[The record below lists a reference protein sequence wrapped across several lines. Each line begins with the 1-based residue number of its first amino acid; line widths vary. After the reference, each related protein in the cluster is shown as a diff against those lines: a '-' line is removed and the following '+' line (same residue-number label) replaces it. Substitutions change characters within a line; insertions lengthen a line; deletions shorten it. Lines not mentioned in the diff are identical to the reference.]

1 MFKALTPIF
10 ALIIAI
16 GLGYTHVYP
25 TFLAIKKV
33 QTETN
38 EYQENIRNAEKL
50 KAELAQKIAKRESFP
65 LPQVERLYTMMP
77 DSVDEV
83 SLIIDLDALAGVHRM
98 ALSGIAVKK
107 TDAGAG
113 QSPRAV
119 GVGGEASAGSVSA
132 GNTVH
137 KVPIDI
143 SFSLEGTYEDFR
155 SFIDELE
162 QSLVFFDVTKLS
174 FTATEGDLFTYALS
188 LRTYSFNS
196 SP

>member
-25 TFLAIKKV
+25 TFLAIQKV

-38 EYQENIRNAEKL
+38 EYKENVKNAGKL
-50 KAELAQKIAKRESFP
+50 KEELAQKLAKRESFS
-65 LPQVERLYTMMP
+65 LPQVERLYTLMP

-83 SLIIDLDALAGVHRM
+83 SLIIDLEALVGKHRM
-98 ALSGIAVKK
+98 AFSGVTAKRA
-107 TDAGAG
+107 DASTG

-119 GVGGEASAGSVSA
+119 GTGGEASAGSGSA
-132 GNTVH
+132 GNTARQM
-137 KVPIDI
+137 PIDI
-143 SFSLEGTYEDFR
+143 SFSIEGTYESFR

-174 FTATEGDLFTYALS
+174 FAAKEGDLFTYALS